1 MVAMERYIDTFALK
15 KKIAILDTGIN
26 IDFHDFNKKNIE
38 IIDLTKDKSILSI
51 DLDGHGTS
59 CCGEVVKYYSNAS
72 IIAIPILNE
81 ARKCS
86 LADLYNALLYC
97 YQKEDIGIINMSVAC
112 IIEDSETIAYFEKL
126 VNQIWKSGRILIAS
140 NMNRGRGKRVYPY
153 SFSNVIGVNHTMSN
167 SNYIEFDKL
176 ENNIMFYGGDCIM
189 PGKIGEYAFFSGC
202 SSYAA
207 KLTGLIGYEIA
218 NSKIKKLSIEE
229 LLSNCNKRLKM
240 LDKKEKKQFQY
251 VDESLENTISW
262 LIDSVYNQGSVDYK
276 KEDINERLARLNR
289 FECVKLL
296 SLIEE
301 KIKQRIDFKKF
312 SVYDFDSINKLASKV
327 NYCIDSI

>member
-1 MVAMERYIDTFALK
+1 MERYIDALALKNK

-26 IDFHDFNKKNIE
+26 IDFHDFNQKNIE
-38 IIDLTKDKSILSI
+38 IIDITKDQSMLSN
-51 DLDGHGTS
+51 DLNGHGTS

-97 YQKEDIGIINMSVAC
+97 YQRKDIGIINMSVAC
-112 IIEDSETIAYFEKL
+112 MIEDSETIAYFEKFI
-126 VNQIWKSGRILIAS
+126 NQIWKSGRILIAS
-140 NMNRGRGKRVYPY
+140 NMNRQKGNRVYPY
-153 SFSNVIGVNHTMSN
+153 SFRNVIGVNHTMN
-167 SNYIEFDKL
+167 DTNYIQFDK
-176 ENNIMFYGGDCIM
+176 EDNNIIFYGCDCIM
-189 PGKIGEYAFFSGC
+189 PGKAGEYAFFSGC

-218 NSKIKKLSIEE
+218 NSKLQKLTIEE
-229 LLSNCNKRLKM
+229 LLSHCNKRLKV
-240 LDKKEKKQFQY
+240 LDEKEKKLVQSA
-251 VDESLENTISW
+251 DENLENTISW
-262 LIDSVYNQGSVDYK
+262 AIDRVCNQGSADYK
-276 KEDINERLARLNR
+276 EEDMNERLTRFNRL
-289 FECVKLL
+289 ECVTLL

-301 KIKQRIDFKKF
+301 RLKQRIDFKRF

-327 NYCIDSI
+327 KHCIDTI